1 MQSMSLKIKI
11 DHLNELFLS
20 MSIKVKEALEK
31 SRFALRQGDKE
42 MVKLIKEEDAEIDRL
57 QQAIDDEV
65 AQTMATQQP
74 VASDLRLL
82 VSLLKIASDFE
93 RAGDYAVHLAKAG
106 KHFVNM
112 PVWKQ
117 FDILDAMA
125 QQCGAMIDGTARAFI
140 ERDSI
145 HARSIAKMDDEIDH
159 AHKAVVK
166 DTLLLIHQ
174 NPELAEQAAKII
186 TLSGYL
192 ERLGDHMTNA
202 CEAIV
207 FMVEGIHTELND

>member
-1 MQSMSLKIKI
+1 MQSMNLKNKI
-11 DHLNELFLS
+11 DHLDELFLA
-20 MSIKVKEALEK
+20 MSIKVQEALEK

-42 MVKLIKEEDAEIDRL
+42 IVQRIKEEDDQIDKL

-112 PVWKQ
+112 PIWKP
-117 FDILDAMA
+117 FDILDSMA
-125 QQCGAMIDGTARAFI
+125 QHCSAMIEGTAHAFI

-145 HARSIAKMDDEIDH
+145 HARKIAKLDDHVDH

-174 NPELAEQAAKII
+174 NPDLAEQAAKII

-207 FMVEGIHTELND
+207 FMVEGIHTELNE